1 MTQGELSPALFLDRD
16 GIINIDTGFVNK
28 REDFI
33 FQDSIFEL
41 CRYFK
46 AKGFKLVVITNQ
58 SGIGRGLF
66 TLEDFHQINN
76 WMMNRFEQ
84 EGCHLDLVMAST
96 LDPNN
101 TDASTYEKRHRK
113 PLPGMLTSASEVLH
127 LDLEESVLIG
137 DRYSDIQAGHSAGLK
152 KLFLVHPEA
161 SHSDEHES
169 FKSIAGCL
177 VRLQELIP

>member
-66 TLEDFHQINN
+66 SAEDFHRLNN
-76 WMMNRFEQ
+76 WMMNRFE
-84 EGCHLDLVMAST
+84 EERCHLDLVLAST

-101 TDASTYEKRHRK
+101 TYASTYEKRHRK

-137 DRYSDIQAGHSAGLK
+137 DRYSDIQAGQSAGLK

-161 SHSDEHES
+161 SYSYEHES
-169 FKSIAGCL
+169 LKSISDCL
-177 VRLQELIP
+177 VRLKELIP

>member
-1 MTQGELSPALFLDRD
+1 MTQGELLPALFLDRD

-28 REDFI
+28 KESFI

-66 TLEDFHQINN
+66 SVEDFCQLNN
-76 WMMNRFEQ
+76 WMMKRFE
-84 EGCHLDLVMAST
+84 EEHCRLDLVMASA

-101 TDASTYEKRHRK
+101 TNASTYEKRHRK

-169 FKSIAGCL
+169 LKSIPDCL
-177 VRLQELIP
+177 VRLKELIP